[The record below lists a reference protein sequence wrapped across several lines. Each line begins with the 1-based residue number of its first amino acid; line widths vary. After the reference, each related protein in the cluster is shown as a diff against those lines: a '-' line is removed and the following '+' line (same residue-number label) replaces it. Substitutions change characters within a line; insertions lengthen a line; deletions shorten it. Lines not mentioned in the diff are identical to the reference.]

1 MNANPTH
8 SFRPSAA
15 DLDRVMRQFGVTE
28 AQARRDFVVSWMLWS
43 ISRSTPDL
51 VFFGGTALSRT
62 LLPDLLLSEDIDLMP
77 LGPRAVVAAAI
88 HHSLTQD
95 LERGLGRVSADINL
109 PDTRHPGASVY
120 TVGGHLVRV
129 QLVDRHSHP
138 WPWQPTNLDQRFAGC
153 PPATMNT
160 FTKEGFAAAKTNA
173 WCERNAPRDLYDL
186 WALAVNGHL
195 TPAAAEVFRKLGPTN
210 TPPSP
215 TIFPAG
221 PPGER
226 EWKDALGHQCIVA
239 VGPTEAY
246 LAVIDAWRTATK
258 PDER

>member
-1 MNANPTH
+1 MNSKPTL
-8 SFRPSAA
+8 SYRPSPG
-15 DLDRVMRQFGVTE
+15 DLDRVMRQFGVAE

-62 LLPDLLLSEDIDLMP
+62 LLPDLRLSEDIDLMP
-77 LGPRAVVAAAI
+77 LGQRADVAAAI
-88 HHSLTQD
+88 HHGLTHD
-95 LERGLGRVSADINL
+95 LERGFGRVTADIAL
-109 PDTRHPGASVY
+109 PKTRHPEASVY
-120 TVGGHLVRV
+120 AVGGHLVRV
-129 QLVDRHSHP
+129 QLVDRDSFS
-138 WPWQPTNLDQRFAGC
+138 WPWRPTSLDQRFVGC

-160 FTKEGFAAAKTNA
+160 FTSEGFAAAKTSA

-195 TPAAAEVFRKLGPTN
+195 TPAAAEVFRRLGPTN

-215 TIFPAG
+215 AIFPAG
-221 PPGER
+221 PPGEQ
-226 EWKDALGHQCIVA
+226 EWKDALGHQCIMA

-246 LAVIDAWRTATK
+246 RAVIDAWRTATK
-258 PDER
+258 PEEG